1 LHNHGIIDDMQLVDH
16 TNIVLLVRV
25 FLTILIWSVQCHGFL
40 RPNPSLFTTIP
51 IPAAAPS
58 FPLSPHDH
66 HPVVLSNRRRCR
78 PSSFGR
84 SAALANDS
92 VTAWS
97 EGSKTE
103 TMDGCF
109 DLIVAKGPIEWNHV
123 ADLRYDEWI
132 DNNDNQKKKQ
142 DDNDHGTTTRTT
154 RTTPSRMAFRYATLE
169 MCQERCAQG
178 AIIVAVRDRQ
188 SFEWLGC
195 GEASPIEMR
204 EAAAAAGTKDNVE
217 TTTTTTSSCSSST
230 RDDDG
235 TATTTTQVIKVDL
248 YVTDVVTAAKHRRKG
263 IARTL
268 MMALEQYADRLWLHV
283 TVENVTA
290 RLFYES
296 LGYREYNSNH
306 NDDEPNNRATPIPG
320 GCHNSMM
327 IDAEKLAE
335 ASGSIG
341 QTLLWK
347 TTKR

>member
-1 LHNHGIIDDMQLVDH
+1 MHLVDQ
-16 TNIVLLVRV
+16 TKNIVLVRV
-25 FLTILIWSVQCHGFL
+25 FWTILVWNSVKCHGFL
-40 RPNPSLFTTIP
+40 RPNTSLFTTIP
-51 IPAAAPS
+51 IPAAPS
-58 FPLSPHDH
+58 FSLFPHDH
-66 HPVVLSNRRRCR
+66 QVVVSDHRRRR
-78 PSSFGR
+78 SPSSSGR
-84 SAALANDS
+84 SAALTNDS
-92 VTAWS
+92 ATAWP
-97 EGSKTE
+97 EGSKRD
-103 TMDGCF
+103 TMDSRF

-123 ADLRYDEWI
+123 ADLRYNEWI
-132 DNNDNQKKKQ
+132 DNDNQKK
-142 DDNDHGTTTRTT
+142 DDHGTTTRTT